1 MTEDLRPFERLR
13 LFSDSCYGQNKNIN
27 VLSMLFAFRNQRYP
41 QLTIECHFSIRG
53 HSFFPDDCAFGRIE
67 HDIRKRHTILLPAEY
82 IDILQRH
89 GNVHEYGKDWV
100 CYDYKTEAANFTKT
114 QRSFKISDA
123 RVLQVAGDK
132 LGFKAAYG
140 GDFCHHAIR
149 KRGKSGLNSNL
160 LSPQM

>member
-1 MTEDLRPFERLR
+1 
-13 LFSDSCYGQNKNIN
+13 
-27 VLSMLFAFRNQRYP
+27 MLFAFRNQRYP